1 MVAQFYCDITDMP
14 RISDQE
20 MGCAM
25 QQLSNQH
32 ATEFDTMTA
41 LKELFIYVLKYREEV
56 NSIILIEGVII
67 LSRSLTGA
75 GCVRCRRELPL
86 SLLG

>member
-1 MVAQFYCDITDMP
+1 MVAQFYCDIADMP

-32 ATEFDTMTA
+32 ANEFDTITA

-56 NSIILIEGVII
+56 SAVALHINCIEIVITKIIPI
-67 LSRSLTGA
+67 A
-75 GCVRCRRELPL
+75 
-86 SLLG
+86 